1 MTDNPGKTVK
11 TDKIGFIG
19 AGNMATAII
28 GAIIAAD
35 VSLAENIY
43 VSDVDAEKTR
53 KLADG
58 YNVNPLPSN
67 PAVAAASDI
76 IFFSVKPQ
84 TVPAVLNDLAAADA
98 FRPCKRKKQL
108 ISIAAGVT
116 MAAYETVAYA
126 GLSETEKHLLP
137 IIRVM
142 PNTPALVLSGTS
154 AVCANTYAS
163 ENDRA
168 VVKEILSAMGRV
180 FDCQESEM
188 NAFTAVAG
196 SGPAYGFYL
205 IEAITQAGVELGI
218 PRKDCLEMTLSTLK
232 GALQL
237 LETRQ
242 TEPEILRKN
251 VTSPGGTTEAALHV
265 LEQNQVKSIFI
276 QAVLAAAQ
284 RAEELSG

>member
-1 MTDNPGKTVK
+1 MTGNSDKTK
-11 TDKIGFIG
+11 HTGFIG

-35 VSLAENIY
+35 VSRPENIY
-43 VSDVDAEKTR
+43 VSDVDPEQTQ
-53 KLADG
+53 KLASG
-58 YNVNPLPSN
+58 YNVIPLPTN
-67 PAVAAASDI
+67 EAVAAACDT

-84 TVPAVLNDLAAADA
+84 TVPSVLNELAAADA
-98 FRPCKRKKQL
+98 FQTLNRKKRL
-108 ISIAAGVT
+108 ISIAAGVK
-116 MAAYETVAYA
+116 MAAYESIAYK

-142 PNTPALVLSGTS
+142 PNTPALVLSGTT
-154 AVCANTYAS
+154 AVCANAYAS
-163 ENDRA
+163 ENDLAA
-168 VVKEILSAMGRV
+168 VKQIFSAMGRV

-205 IEAITQAGVELGI
+205 IEAITEAGVELGL
-218 PRKDCLEMTLSTLK
+218 PRKDCLEMTRSTLK

-237 LETRQ
+237 LESQ
-242 TEPEILRKN
+242 QSEPETLRKK
-251 VTSPGGTTEAALHV
+251 VTSPGGTTEAALNV
-265 LEQNQVKSIFI
+265 LENNQVKAIFV